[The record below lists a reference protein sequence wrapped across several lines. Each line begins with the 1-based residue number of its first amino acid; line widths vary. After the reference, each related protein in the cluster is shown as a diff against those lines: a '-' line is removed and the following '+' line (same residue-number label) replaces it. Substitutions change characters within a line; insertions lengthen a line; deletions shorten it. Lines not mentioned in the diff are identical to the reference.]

1 MWDAILSGKYTAGK
15 DDIRDV
21 DIHMIYY
28 DARSTLNQ
36 KMGMTKGIQ
45 AHRKVD
51 FVVTQNYVLNTNAKY
66 SDIVLPAT
74 TEWEKY
80 GGFRSGN
87 REILFFD
94 SQVIDPLFEAKDD
107 IWIATEIGKRLGLDV
122 NEIAP
127 LSQQQQVFNQLAGAE
142 VMKED
147 GSGYEPLVTITA
159 ADIAEMGVQG
169 VPQVG
174 KISYQ
179 EFKEKGAYQVPR
191 SPNDNY
197 GFTEFE
203 DYVNDPEQFPRET
216 PSGKI
221 EIYCQTLADQIEAY
235 GWNSK
240 SPIPAYDPP
249 EEGYQDT
256 FANWENKVKGDYP
269 LQLYTI
275 HYKRRSHSIFD
286 NVPWL
291 REFFPQEFMMNP
303 LDAAER
309 GIQNGDTVL
318 VTSRHGKVLRPVYV
332 TERMMPGVTTLGEGA
347 WAQIDEATGI
357 DLAGATNTLNGP
369 IPTGQGHAGW
379 NTANVQVEK
388 YTGPLKLERD
398 YLWAQRIP
406 IKEA

>member
-1 MWDAILSGKYTAGK
+1 
-15 DDIRDV
+15 
-21 DIHMIYY
+21 
-28 DARSTLNQ
+28 
-36 KMGMTKGIQ
+36 MTKGIQ

-66 SDIVLPAT
+66 SDIVLPVT

-94 SQVIDPLFEAKDD
+94 SKVIDPLFEAKDD
-107 IWIATEIGKRLGLDV
+107 IWVATEIGKRLGLDV

-127 LSQQQQVFNQLAGAE
+127 LSLEQQVFNQLAGAT

-159 ADIAEMGVQG
+159 ADIAAMGVEG
-169 VPQVG
+169 EPQTG
-174 KISYQ
+174 KISYA

-203 DYVNDPEQFPRET
+203 DYVDDPDQFPRET

-221 EIYCQTLADQIEAY
+221 EIYCQTLADKIEAY

-256 FANWENKVKGDYP
+256 YANWDSKVKGDYP

-379 NTANVQVEK
+379 NTCNVQVEK
-388 YTGPLKLERD
+388 YTGPLTLERD
-398 YLWAQRIP
+398 YQWAQRIP
-406 IKEA
+406 IEEA